1 MRCHPG
7 LRSPVRQGTMRGH
20 ALMVMSV
27 RTAMD
32 VAVPGRMQCGLPAR
46 PSSLVGL
53 NGGGTGRSELR
64 HWEQLQANACLG
76 SRVVGVS
83 RRRGRPDNGSQVMV
97 LRLSGT
103 RTRPGHVRCACNSH
117 APWNG
122 EAAARMMR
130 RSFSPFKA
138 PDNSNLL
145 LRACGRTLPRRVRCT
160 DTDTRTALRWGVSG
174 CGVATRWR
182 ISGWGDE
189 GGTARTG
196 RGVRGAR
203 CLLR

>member
-1 MRCHPG
+1 VGVTCRSARAVRRARSSAAGRVKCRRGPLGEVVSARTHARTAGGRARSSAVSGGVMRCHPG

-32 VAVPGRMQCGLPAR
+32 VAVPGWMQRGLPAR

-53 NGGGTGRSELR
+53 NGGGTGRSDLR

-103 RTRPGHVRCACNSH
+103 RTRPGHVR
-117 APWNG
+117 
-122 EAAARMMR
+122 ARATAMR
-130 RSFSPFKA
+130 HGMASQRLA
-138 PDNSNLL
+138 
-145 LRACGRTLPRRVRCT
+145 
-160 DTDTRTALRWGVSG
+160 
-174 CGVATRWR
+174 
-182 ISGWGDE
+182 
-189 GGTARTG
+189 
-196 RGVRGAR
+196 
-203 CLLR
+203 